1 MSNADKT
8 TEPLDASPKPAK
20 SDTQHLHEEEERSL
34 LSKKISELQL
44 KIEGSAL
51 EPFIKKLHEEV
62 QARGISFFPPCY
74 LADEWG
80 CPDGIPAI
88 AIPFYLV
95 DKKLTRLEMKHVKEI
110 EKNDDEEIMRIL
122 RHEMG
127 HVVNYA
133 YALYKT
139 PEWKKLFGGFFRP
152 YRDNYRPNPFS
163 KKYVK
168 HLDNWYAQKHPDDD
182 FAETFAVW
190 LTPNANWREYYK
202 GWGALKKLE
211 YVDRI
216 MTGIKD
222 QPPVVY
228 PDLNKEMLVK
238 DIDITLS
245 DYFKKKIRQYQDEY
259 PDRFD
264 NDLKEI
270 FKPVPDGVPAGH
282 AADFLKRNQKYLT
295 GLISHWTGEN
305 KYVVKTI
312 FGTFIKRSR
321 DLELTAACDAEER
334 LLRELCVLITTLV
347 MNYYHKHKF

>member
-1 MSNADKT
+1 MLNIDNTAD
-8 TEPLDASPKPAK
+8 PLQPIQEAPQGDIPHVCE
-20 SDTQHLHEEEERSL
+20 DDERAL
-34 LSKKISELQL
+34 LSKKISDLQL

-62 QARGISFFPPCY
+62 QAKGISYFPPCY

-80 CPDGIPAI
+80 CPDGIPAV

-139 PEWKKLFGGFFRP
+139 PEWKKLFGGFSRP

-182 FAETFAVW
+182 FAETFAIW
-190 LTPNANWREYYK
+190 LTPHATWRESYK

-211 YVDRI
+211 YVDRV
-216 MTGIKD
+216 MGQIKD

-238 DIDITLS
+238 DIDMTLS

-270 FKPVPDGVPAGH
+270 FRQADGGKPAEPA
-282 AADFLKRNQKYLT
+282 AEFLKKHQKYLT
-295 GLISHWTGEN
+295 ELISHWTGEN
-305 KYVVKTI
+305 KYVIKTI

-321 DLELTAACDAEER
+321 DLGLPAARDAEER
-334 LLRELCVLITTLV
+334 LLRELGVLITTLA